1 MYLRQVPGTDAY
13 LMILADYRI
22 VSSVPAPLRACG
34 LLHSA
39 CRNVVFPALYP
50 FLGTIQVS
58 YVSWGFCGLACLKSL
73 SHVTVS
79 SHCLKSLSHVTVSCH
94 CQVTSLKRHRW
105 AKPFQRACALTLEL

>member
-79 SHCLKSLSHVTVSCH
+79 CH

>member
-22 VSSVPAPLRACG
+22 VSSVPAPLQACG

-50 FLGTIQVS
+50 WLGGVQVS
-58 YVSWGFCGLACLKSL
+58 
-73 SHVTVS
+73 
-79 SHCLKSLSHVTVSCH
+79 
-94 CQVTSLKRHRW
+94 
-105 AKPFQRACALTLEL
+105 

>member
-1 MYLRQVPGTDAY
+1 VQAEMYLRQVPGTDAY

-79 SHCLKSLSHVTVSCH
+79 SHCLMSLSSHKS
-94 CQVTSLKRHRW
+94 Q
-105 AKPFQRACALTLEL
+105 AP